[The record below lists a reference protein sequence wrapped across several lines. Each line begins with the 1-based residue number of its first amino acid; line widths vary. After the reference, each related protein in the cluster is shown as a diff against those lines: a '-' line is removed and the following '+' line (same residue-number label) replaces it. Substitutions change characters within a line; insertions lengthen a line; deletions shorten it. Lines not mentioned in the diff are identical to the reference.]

1 MRKKLWALVLGVLML
16 ASLGA
21 TAAFAETT
29 CTVRFVSAAGSFPA
43 VEKTVAE
50 NGKVTEVP
58 DWSMD
63 YFSLSW
69 TDESGAEVNPAE
81 TAITKDTTFTAKW
94 TEVNGV
100 KKADET
106 AWNPTIDKNG
116 WDMTEV
122 GAAAGYLDSTG
133 AALSGIGSYG
143 HYSQQGYAENGGI
156 NFADQSDPA
165 KDLVSRLLLPSGLLN
180 YKKLDVSKEIVIYY
194 SQQPAAGAGTW
205 GGTTGYW
212 VCLTLHES
220 VEAALKG
227 GVNCWN
233 PANSKVLFKS
243 GNVVD
248 ETSTWKA
255 YAHSFTYANKSNVD
269 SGSSASCIYRENTG
283 AKGYVSGA
291 DRLQIFISEDGT
303 ENYAALNGVKFS
315 DLAGVK
321 RSDFPGGYA
330 YLKLTSS
337 GNSYVQAGV
346 ANNTA
351 TEHTVSFAAPDCDGF
366 SMAPVS
372 VPVGGK
378 LTKPADPSVEFYTF
392 EGWYTDEACTQAYDF
407 DIVVL
412 GDITLY
418 AKMTPEGHVTE
429 ITFTSPTGKIASVTK
444 TYLAGTKLTVPASF
458 SRIGFQPTFY
468 REDGVTVFDPETE
481 NVPETDKLTL
491 TAKWTEV
498 MPDFTDS
505 DGKKFDPTAMDANG
519 FTTAKT
525 GVTYTDAE
533 GNALSGLGS
542 SFGNYQAFTSVVE
555 SDGTY
560 FVIPGSGSMLNL
572 KKLDVSQ
579 EIVIRYTQQPAK
591 AESTEGYW
599 NGQGGGFSL
608 FTLFDSIEM
617 AMRAGS
623 NAWNPAN
630 GASAIFWSGTALS
643 GEREKYTNKFT
654 IGEDVSETFKYCN
667 DNWNKGMNEL
677 AIYISRDGS
686 ENYAKLN
693 GQKFSSLPGMKQ
705 SDFADGHCYFYYM
718 SAATVYNKMGV
729 SQNKVEASVTY
740 RKGEETLK
748 TEYVK
753 VGEKLTPPTVT
764 APSGK
769 VFRGWYLDEAG
780 TRKFDPETMTV
791 EEDMTLYAM
800 FKEENESFFTVIFD
814 TDGRYQQVIFELKE
828 GGKIP
833 ESLIPEFTSGA
844 FTAAWYNAQ
853 DEDRKEF
860 DFDTAVTG
868 DLVLRV
874 LWKEAP
880 VELWYKVGNV
890 VQDGTNGTEEMKYPA
905 KGDANGWDTASTS
918 YNDKAKTSWVDA
930 EGNEIINYVYGCS
943 NFDQS
948 FRTGD
953 DYTEFVL
960 GYVGG
965 ISNLLKIDV
974 SKDFTF
980 RYWIY
985 NWGYQ
990 GQGRVTVS
998 IFDNLLSSL
1007 KQNNSE
1013 ELRDSKIM
1021 LRTAT
1026 VEKPETGEQDPLY
1039 SKWADVRND
1048 TEPVAY
1054 TYKEKTFYDLKFH
1067 IGTGKNGDTS
1077 WAKIGDTLIS
1087 DLGGIT
1093 QADFLG
1099 GYCYLHIGTYL
1110 GSMQF
1115 RALISQDFDF
1125 AVDST
1130 AEHGTLTADKTG
1142 TVGFRE
1148 KITLT
1153 ATPDAGY
1160 VLKSVRV
1167 GETLLEAE
1175 ADGTVVYYKGWGDET
1190 AVAEFAKA
1198 VKVTFV
1204 VNGGSAVEE
1213 RVTYEGGVF
1222 SKPINPKKEGYK
1234 FGGWFTDEACT
1245 NKYDWKTVAT
1255 GDLTLY
1261 ALWTPLSEEPEKTG
1275 CGCGAITIAG
1285 GIGGGAALVGLA
1297 ALIPFAFGRKRKN

>member
-1 MRKKLWALVLGVLML
+1 MRKKLWTLVLCVLML

-29 CTVRFVSAAGSFPA
+29 YTVRFVSAAGAFTA
-43 VEKTVAE
+43 VEETVAE
-50 NGKVTEVP
+50 NGKATKIP

-69 TDESGAEVNPAE
+69 TDESGTEVDPLE
-81 TAITKDTTFTAKW
+81 VVVTKDTTFTAKW
-94 TEVNGV
+94 TE
-100 KKADET
+100 KPSAFTDFDSKAS
-106 AWNPTIDKNG
+106 DKNG
-116 WDMTEV
+116 FMTPTMRQYTDSEGGKSALI
-122 GAAAGYLDSTG
+122 GAAVAPSVQPDG
-133 AALSGIGSYG
+133 AT
-143 HYSQQGYAENGGI
+143 ETV
-156 NFADQSDPA
+156 
-165 KDLVSRLLLPSGLLN
+165 VSAAILN
-180 YKKLDVSKEIVIYY
+180 LTKLDVNKPIVIRFT
-194 SQQPAAGAGTW
+194 QQPAKEESTP
-205 GGTTGYW
+205 GYW
-212 VCLTLHES
+212 NTTKGCWTLFTFFESSDQAMLAGNSAWNGTYGSKLTFWSGTMLESNSDYGTYGEYTNKLTLGADAS
-220 VEAALKG
+220 
-227 GVNCWN
+227 
-233 PANSKVLFKS
+233 PLFKYCDD
-243 GNVVD
+243 N
-248 ETSTWKA
+248 WA
-255 YAHSFTYANKSNVD
+255 Q
-269 SGSSASCIYRENTG
+269 
-283 AKGYVSGA
+283 GYNE
-291 DRLQIFISEDGT
+291 LILYFSEDGSS
-303 ENYAALNGVKFS
+303 NYAALNGVKFS
-315 DLAGVK
+315 SLSGK
-321 RSDFPGGYA
+321 KQSDFAGGYA
-330 YLKLTSS
+330 YFMYASS
-337 GNSYVQAGV
+337 ANVCARFLEIGNS
-346 ANNTA
+346 NE
-351 TEHTVSFAAPDCDGF
+351 TEHTVTFAAPDCDGF
-366 SMAPVS
+366 LMAPLT

-378 LTKPADPSVEFYTF
+378 LTKPTDPSMELYTF

-407 DIVVL
+407 NSIVI
-412 GDITLY
+412 GDLTLY
-418 AKMTPEGHVTE
+418 AKMTPEGHLTE
-429 ITFTSPTGKIASVTK
+429 ITFSSPTGKVASVTK
-444 TYLAGTKLTVPASF
+444 SYLAGSKLTVPSSF
-458 SRIGFQPTFY
+458 SRVGFIPTFY

-481 NVPETDKLTL
+481 DVPEVDKLTL
-491 TAKWTEV
+491 TAKWTEI
-498 MPDFTDS
+498 MPDFTGS

-525 GVTYTDAE
+525 GVTYTDAD
-533 GNALSGLGS
+533 GNALAGLGS
-542 SFGNYQAFTSVVE
+542 SFGNYQNFTSVVE

-572 KKLDVSQ
+572 KKLDVTQ

-591 AESTEGYW
+591 AENTEGYW

-630 GASAIFWSGTALS
+630 GATAIFWSGTALS
-643 GEREKYTNKFT
+643 GERERYTNKFT

-677 AIYISRDGS
+677 VIYISRDGS

-693 GQKFSSLPGMKQ
+693 GEKFSSLSGMKQ

-718 SAATVYNKMGV
+718 SAATVYNKIGV

-740 RKGEETLK
+740 RNGEETVK
-748 TEYVK
+748 TEVVR
-753 VGEKLTPPTVT
+753 VGEKLTPPTMT

-769 VFRGWYLDEAG
+769 IFRGWYLDTEG
-780 TRKFDPETMTV
+780 IRKFDSETMTV
-791 EEDMTLYAM
+791 SEDMTLYAL
-800 FKEENESFFTVIFD
+800 FKEESETFYTVIFD
-814 TDGRYQQVIFELKE
+814 TDGRFPQVIFELKE
-828 GGKIP
+828 GEKIP
-833 ESLIPEFTSGA
+833 VTLVPEFTSGA
-844 FTAAWYNAQ
+844 FRASWYNAQ
-853 DEDRKEF
+853 DENREEF

-874 LWKEAP
+874 LWKEDP
-880 VELWYKVGNV
+880 VNLWFKVGDV

-930 EGNEIINYVYGCS
+930 EGNEVINYVYGCS

-948 FRTGD
+948 FRTAD

-960 GYVGG
+960 GFVGG
-965 ISNLLKIDV
+965 ISNLKRIDV
-974 SKDFTF
+974 TKDFTL
-980 RYWIY
+980 RYYIA

-1048 TEPVAY
+1048 TEPVVY
-1054 TYKEKTFYDLKFH
+1054 TYRENTFYELKFH
-1067 IGTGKNGDTS
+1067 IGTGKDGDAS
-1077 WAKIGDTLIS
+1077 WAKIGDTMIS

-1093 QADFLG
+1093 QTDFVG

-1125 AVDST
+1125 AVDNT

-1175 ADGTVVYYKGWGDET
+1175 SDGTVVYYKGWGDET

-1204 VNGGSAVEE
+1204 VNGGSTVEE

-1261 ALWTPLSEEPEKTG
+1261 ALWTPLTEEPEKTG
-1275 CGCGAITIAG
+1275 CGCGAMTTAG
-1285 GIGGGAALVGLA
+1285 GIGGGAALVGLV
-1297 ALIPFAFGRKRKN
+1297 ALIPFAIGKKRKN